1 MTGNKKGQRLLIVS
15 NRLPLRLTRERS
27 GTWRLD
33 RGSGGL
39 VTALAPVLRNRGG
52 VWIGW
57 PGIPQEKAAPNLGE
71 LLDRAGRDLG
81 YRIAPVGLSRREQRL
96 FYEGF
101 SNEVIWPLFHEF
113 PTLANFD
120 PTYWQAYQQVN
131 HKYAEAIAAESQ
143 PDYFVWVHDYQLM
156 LVAQELRALG
166 VNSYVAFFLHIP
178 FPPLDVFLKIPWRL
192 EILKALLR
200 FDLLGVQTAR
210 DRRNLLDCF
219 RALMPDV
226 KWHGRGRVV
235 VGQVNDRFVR
245 IGDFPISIDYR
256 SFVRRAGSK
265 EVLAVKDGIRK
276 TLADCKILLGVDRLD
291 YTKGIPHRL
300 QAFREALRE
309 YPDLVGKTTL
319 IQVVVPS
326 RTGVAQYRRLRAE
339 IERLVGA
346 INGEFTKP
354 GWVPIHYIFRSLA
367 PDELLGYYRAA
378 DVALITPLK
387 DGMNLIAKE
396 YCVTNVDNDGVLILS
411 EFAGAA
417 SQLQN
422 GAILVNP
429 FHVQQVASAI
439 HQACTMPIT
448 ERKRRMKKLRQSIR
462 KQDIFWW
469 VDSFLRSAIAKDLSE
484 FPQLD
489 EYMPLSTPP
498 ETVLSGTETYSASP
512 RPTNS

>member
-1 MTGNKKGQRLLIVS
+1 MAGKVQRLLIVS
-15 NRLPLRLTRERS
+15 NRLPLRLVK
-27 GTWRLD
+27 GTNNVWRLD

-52 VWIGW
+52 AWIGW
-57 PGIPQEKAAPNLGE
+57 PGVPTEDSPENLPDLLHVAEK
-71 LLDRAGRDLG
+71 DLG
-81 YRIAPVGLSRREQRL
+81 YRIVTVPLSRREQRL

-113 PTLANFD
+113 PSLAQFK
-120 PTYWQAYQQVN
+120 PAYWYAYQQVN
-131 HKYAEAIAAESQ
+131 RKYAEVIAAQSES
-143 PDYFVWVHDYQLM
+143 DHFIWIHDYQLL
-156 LVAQELRALG
+156 LVAEELRRLG
-166 VNSYVAFFLHIP
+166 VDAHLAFFLHIP

-192 EILKALLR
+192 EILRALVQ

-210 DRRNLLDCF
+210 DRRNLVECL

-235 VGQVNDRFVR
+235 VGQVNGRAVR

-256 SFVRRAGSK
+256 SFVRRARSK
-265 EVLAVKDGIRK
+265 EVLAVRDTIRSK
-276 TLADCKILLGVDRLD
+276 LPDRKILLGIDRLD

-300 QAFREALRE
+300 EAFRDALRE
-309 YPDLVGKTTL
+309 HPDLHGKTTL
-319 IQVVVPS
+319 VQVVVPS
-326 RTGVAQYRRLRAE
+326 RTGVPQYRRLRAQ

-346 INGEFTKP
+346 INGEFTRP
-354 GWVPIHYIFRSLA
+354 GWVPIHYIFRSLS
-367 PDELLGYYRAA
+367 PEELLGYYRAA
-378 DVALITPLK
+378 DIALITPLK

-396 YCVTNVDNDGVLILS
+396 YCTTNVDNDGVLLLS

-429 FHVQQVASAI
+429 FHIKEVADAI
-439 HQACTMPIT
+439 YCACTMSIS
-448 ERKRRMKKLRQSIR
+448 ERKRRMKKLRQVIR

-469 VDSFLRSAIAKDLSE
+469 VDSFLHSAIAKQLSE
-484 FPQLD
+484 FPQLE
-489 EYMPLSTPP
+489 EYLPLT
-498 ETVLSGTETYSASP
+498 SP
-512 RPTNS
+512 HA